1 MEKQATL
8 ALFDFDGTIIPG
20 DSIVRYT
27 RWARKKGAMSWGKFL
42 KACLAAIG
50 YTLRLVSSE
59 RSKTIGLSFRMDFS
73 ADERRMLDEEFVQ
86 EELLPIVYPRARQTI
101 RRHWAQGRLPI
112 LVTASTENYMLIVG
126 QELGFAAV
134 LASTMLPDGTVGK
147 NCKGEEKTARVRKWL
162 MENGLDADLTASYAY
177 GDSKSDLPMLRM
189 CGHPVQVNPK
199 RALRRAEPQMERET
213 WLPARR

>member
-27 RWARKKGAMSWGKFL
+27 RWARKKSAMSWGKFL

-73 ADERRMLDEEFVQ
+73 ADERRMLDEEFVR
-86 EELLPIVYPRARQTI
+86 EE
-101 RRHWAQGRLPI
+101 
-112 LVTASTENYMLIVG
+112 TAFIT
-126 QELGFAAV
+126 
-134 LASTMLPDGTVGK
+134 T
-147 NCKGEEKTARVRKWL
+147 GEEMIAVWDGEQL
-162 MENGLDADLTASYAY
+162 IFNPDAADINGETYPFPEGMDLS
-177 GDSKSDLPMLRM
+177 GVEKI
-189 CGHPVQVNPK
+189 
-199 RALRRAEPQMERET
+199 
-213 WLPARR
+213 